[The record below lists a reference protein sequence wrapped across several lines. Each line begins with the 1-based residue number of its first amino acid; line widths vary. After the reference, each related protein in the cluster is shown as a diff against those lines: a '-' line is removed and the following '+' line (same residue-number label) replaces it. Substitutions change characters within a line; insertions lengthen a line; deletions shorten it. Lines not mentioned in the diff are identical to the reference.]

1 MTTTPQTPFERLRA
15 VLLPRERLA
24 VALSGGLDSS
34 VLLAAAVRILGA
46 DHCLALTARTPYVM
60 EEEVRD
66 STALCRRLGVRQEKL
81 AFPIL
86 PALANNPPLRCY
98 LCKHALFSSLAA
110 RAAEMGFPLLADG
123 SNLDDLDD
131 YRPGRKAL
139 QELGIPSP
147 FLEAAMD
154 KADIRRLAFRLGL
167 PESVCGKPA
176 YACLLTRLE
185 HNRPVTEVLLR
196 RVDAAE
202 SFLRTLGL
210 KGCRVRAHGDSLA
223 RIELPEK
230 ERRLFWDG
238 QLAST
243 AARRLRELGFRHHHP
258 GSGRIFQR
266 EHERTLMNDITSIL
280 HQFKK
285 GLLSTEE
292 AAEKIRAG
300 TVPAPSH
307 TDIDYSR
314 LERTGCPEV
323 IYGAGKTPGQIEEIA
338 RSLLA
343 AGQNVLATRLSGEA
357 LDYLNRAFPTA
368 DMHPEAHLMRI
379 APNPVPRT
387 AGFVGI
393 VSAGTSD
400 QYVAE
405 EAALTAEF
413 LGSRVV
419 RYRDCGVAGLHRLVS
434 HLDSIRQATA
444 LVAVAGME
452 GALPSVLAGLVKVPV
467 IAVPTSVGYG
477 ANFRGVTTLLAMM
490 NSCANGVSV
499 VNIDNGFG
507 AGFNAHLINSL
518 ASQPS

>member
-185 HNRPVTEVLLR
+185 HNRPVTEVL
-196 RVDAAE
+196 
-202 SFLRTLGL
+202 GL
-210 KGCRVRAHGDSLA
+210 KGCRVRVHGDSLA

-230 ERRLFWDG
+230 EHRLFWDG

-243 AARRLRELGFRHHHP
+243 AARRLRELGFRH
-258 GSGRIFQR
+258 I
-266 EHERTLMNDITSIL
+266 TLDL
-280 HQFKK
+280 E
-285 GLLSTEE
+285 G
-292 AAEKIRAG
+292 
-300 TVPAPSH
+300 
-307 TDIDYSR
+307 YSR
-314 LERTGCPEV
+314 GNMNE
-323 IYGAGKTPGQIEEIA
+323 
-338 RSLLA
+338 
-343 AGQNVLATRLSGEA
+343 
-357 LDYLNRAFPTA
+357 
-368 DMHPEAHLMRI
+368 
-379 APNPVPRT
+379 
-387 AGFVGI
+387 
-393 VSAGTSD
+393 
-400 QYVAE
+400 
-405 EAALTAEF
+405 
-413 LGSRVV
+413 
-419 RYRDCGVAGLHRLVS
+419 
-434 HLDSIRQATA
+434 
-444 LVAVAGME
+444 
-452 GALPSVLAGLVKVPV
+452 PS
-467 IAVPTSVGYG
+467 
-477 ANFRGVTTLLAMM
+477 
-490 NSCANGVSV
+490 
-499 VNIDNGFG
+499 
-507 AGFNAHLINSL
+507 
-518 ASQPS
+518 

>member
-15 VLLPRERLA
+15 VLLPRKRIA

-66 STALCRRLGVRQEKL
+66 ST

-147 FLEAAMD
+147 FLEASMD
-154 KADIRRLAFRLGL
+154 KEDIRRLACRLGL
-167 PESVCGKPA
+167 PESVSGKPA

-210 KGCRVRAHGDSLA
+210 KGCRVRVHGDSLA

-243 AARRLRELGFRHHHP
+243 AARRLRELGFRH
-258 GSGRIFQR
+258 I
-266 EHERTLMNDITSIL
+266 TLDL
-280 HQFKK
+280 E
-285 GLLSTEE
+285 G
-292 AAEKIRAG
+292 
-300 TVPAPSH
+300 
-307 TDIDYSR
+307 YSR
-314 LERTGCPEV
+314 
-323 IYGAGKTPGQIEEIA
+323 
-338 RSLLA
+338 
-343 AGQNVLATRLSGEA
+343 
-357 LDYLNRAFPTA
+357 
-368 DMHPEAHLMRI
+368 
-379 APNPVPRT
+379 
-387 AGFVGI
+387 
-393 VSAGTSD
+393 
-400 QYVAE
+400 
-405 EAALTAEF
+405 
-413 LGSRVV
+413 GS
-419 RYRDCGVAGLHRLVS
+419 
-434 HLDSIRQATA
+434 
-444 LVAVAGME
+444 MNE
-452 GALPSVLAGLVKVPV
+452 PS
-467 IAVPTSVGYG
+467 
-477 ANFRGVTTLLAMM
+477 
-490 NSCANGVSV
+490 
-499 VNIDNGFG
+499 
-507 AGFNAHLINSL
+507 
-518 ASQPS
+518 

>member
-1 MTTTPQTPFERLRA
+1 
-15 VLLPRERLA
+15 
-24 VALSGGLDSS
+24 
-34 VLLAAAVRILGA
+34 
-46 DHCLALTARTPYVM
+46 
-60 EEEVRD
+60 
-66 STALCRRLGVRQEKL
+66 
-81 AFPIL
+81 
-86 PALANNPPLRCY
+86 
-98 LCKHALFSSLAA
+98 
-110 RAAEMGFPLLADG
+110 
-123 SNLDDLDD
+123 
-131 YRPGRKAL
+131 
-139 QELGIPSP
+139 
-147 FLEAAMD
+147 
-154 KADIRRLAFRLGL
+154 
-167 PESVCGKPA
+167 
-176 YACLLTRLE
+176 
-185 HNRPVTEVLLR
+185 
-196 RVDAAE
+196 
-202 SFLRTLGL
+202 
-210 KGCRVRAHGDSLA
+210 
-223 RIELPEK
+223 
-230 ERRLFWDG
+230 
-238 QLAST
+238 
-243 AARRLRELGFRHHHP
+243 
-258 GSGRIFQR
+258 
-266 EHERTLMNDITSIL
+266 MNDITSIL

-300 TVPAPSH
+300 TVPASFH

-343 AGQNVLATRLSGEA
+343 AGQNVLATRLSEEA

-452 GALPSVLAGLVKVPV
+452 EIGRAPV
-467 IAVPTSVGYG
+467 
-477 ANFRGVTTLLAMM
+477 
-490 NSCANGVSV
+490 
-499 VNIDNGFG
+499 
-507 AGFNAHLINSL
+507 
-518 ASQPS
+518 

>member
-1 MTTTPQTPFERLRA
+1 MNGFAPSFS
-15 VLLPRERLA
+15 PRERLA

-66 STALCRRLGVRQEKL
+66 STALCRRLGVRQEKTGVSH
-81 AFPIL
+81 
-86 PALANNPPLRCY
+86 PARPLANNPPLRCY

-243 AARRLRELGFRHHHP
+243 AARRLRELGFRH
-258 GSGRIFQR
+258 I
-266 EHERTLMNDITSIL
+266 TLDL
-280 HQFKK
+280 E
-285 GLLSTEE
+285 G
-292 AAEKIRAG
+292 
-300 TVPAPSH
+300 
-307 TDIDYSR
+307 YSR
-314 LERTGCPEV
+314 GNMNE
-323 IYGAGKTPGQIEEIA
+323 
-338 RSLLA
+338 
-343 AGQNVLATRLSGEA
+343 
-357 LDYLNRAFPTA
+357 
-368 DMHPEAHLMRI
+368 
-379 APNPVPRT
+379 
-387 AGFVGI
+387 
-393 VSAGTSD
+393 
-400 QYVAE
+400 
-405 EAALTAEF
+405 
-413 LGSRVV
+413 
-419 RYRDCGVAGLHRLVS
+419 
-434 HLDSIRQATA
+434 
-444 LVAVAGME
+444 
-452 GALPSVLAGLVKVPV
+452 PS
-467 IAVPTSVGYG
+467 
-477 ANFRGVTTLLAMM
+477 
-490 NSCANGVSV
+490 
-499 VNIDNGFG
+499 
-507 AGFNAHLINSL
+507 
-518 ASQPS
+518 